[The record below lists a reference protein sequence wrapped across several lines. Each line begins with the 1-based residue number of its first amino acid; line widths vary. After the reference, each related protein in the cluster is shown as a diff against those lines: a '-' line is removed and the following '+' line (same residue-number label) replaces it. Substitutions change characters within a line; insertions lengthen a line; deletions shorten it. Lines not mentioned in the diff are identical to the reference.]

1 MKDIEIFIIIFIYV
15 QDKDVAQASMNAIGD
30 VSNLMLGKME
40 AARRRRRR
48 REAIGNGTDPGGD
61 DDDDDVEDVDQSMTI
76 SAASVAVQM
85 QNIDPD
91 AEGLSIIQS
100 V

>member
-1 MKDIEIFIIIFIYV
+1 MTISINF

-91 AEGLSIIQS
+91 AEGLSVIQS
-100 V
+100 I